1 MLCLSHRYEKQLQQE
16 EEAFQQQRRRLYNEV
31 QDEKDRLAS
40 NASRQRQ
47 ELDALRRQLEDSH
60 RLALSA
66 MKEQFEKAREEQE
79 RRHAVSLVQFKMVSV
94 HSEKPICSPHVS
106 QTFPQHC
113 LRNSASVYLIDD
125 GPLSAFQG
133 KSSGTSCL

>member
-1 MLCLSHRYEKQLQQE
+1 M
-16 EEAFQQQRRRLYNEV
+16 

-79 RRHAVSLVQFKMVSV
+79 RRHAVSLVQFKMVSM
-94 HSEKPICSPHVS
+94 HLEKPICAP
-106 QTFPQHC
+106 PC
-113 LRNSASVYLIDD
+113 LRCFPNI
-125 GPLSAFQG
+125 AFE
-133 KSSGTSCL
+133 TVPMFI